1 MKSTI
6 AAISTGQA
14 PGGIGIIRISGPDAV
29 LIADKVFL
37 SKYGKRLSDMRG
49 YMATFGAIYNRFGEK
64 IDDCVATVFLK
75 PKSYTGENVVELS
88 CHGGLFVTR
97 EVLRLVF
104 EAGAEPANSG
114 EFTKRAFLNGKI
126 DLTEAEAV
134 MGLIS
139 AKGKE
144 AARIAK
150 AAGEG
155 RLSKRINAICFEL
168 ESLLSHLSAWAD
180 FPDED
185 VDEVNRYDVK
195 IILKRCQD
203 LIIKLLE
210 GYDHGR
216 IFREGLRVV
225 IVGKP
230 NVGKSTLMNCL
241 LGYERSIVTPY
252 AGTTRDIVEDSVTI
266 GGIPLI
272 LADTAGIRSTNDPIE
287 EIGVAAARSKLVN
300 AQLVFAVFDW
310 SRELTND
317 DMDII
322 NSIIDIP
329 SIAIINKSDLD
340 QMIDLDFL
348 KEKFSNLIVLSARME
363 TGIDNLE
370 NELQSLFSMKDFDPE
385 NGELFTDRQRFVVKK
400 SLSALSEGISAINM
414 GMTFD
419 AITVCIEDSLGALYE
434 LTGRKVNEEIIDSV
448 FKNFCVGK

>member
-1 MKSTI
+1 M
-6 AAISTGQA
+6 
-14 PGGIGIIRISGPDAV
+14 
-29 LIADKVFL
+29 
-37 SKYGKRLSDMRG
+37 
-49 YMATFGAIYNRFGEK
+49 
-64 IDDCVATVFLK
+64 
-75 PKSYTGENVVELS
+75 ELS
-88 CHGGLFVTR
+88 CHGGLFVTS

-134 MGLIS
+134 MGIIS

-340 QMIDLDFL
+340 QMINLDFL